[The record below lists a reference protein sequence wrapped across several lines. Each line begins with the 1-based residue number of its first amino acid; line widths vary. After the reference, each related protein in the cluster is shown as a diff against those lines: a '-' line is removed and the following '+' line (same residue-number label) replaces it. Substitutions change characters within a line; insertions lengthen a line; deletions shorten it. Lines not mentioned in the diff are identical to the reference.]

1 MVLTTD
7 NVYSLDVTPEDRIT
21 FPEESVRVLESAE
34 QFLNKECSHI
44 SGYVKTVL
52 HPVYYFCSRAVQD
65 NKYRYDK

>member
-1 MVLTTD
+1 M
-7 NVYSLDVTPEDRIT
+7 VYSLDVTPEDRIT